1 MNCPQCHHNKTTR
14 LAHLLAFTLF
24 TVVVMRIG
32 FAQTDADW
40 KLYGAASI
48 GGTVWCFYDANG
60 LVREPGNQ
68 IRVWTK
74 CLPGVDDKKPTDEM
88 VNDAAYKIM
97 HGYVPPIVVVAGMM
111 LGQVSDVVSYEEIA
125 NLGDIEPKGRI
136 FYEIGCPERMI
147 RELSI
152 DIRTKD
158 KFGSSDTPSEWKHV
172 APETNADHLLKILCA
187 K

>member
-1 MNCPQCHHNKTTR
+1 MKT
-14 LAHLLAFTLF
+14 ALLAFTLF

-97 HGYVPPIVVVAGMM
+97 HGYVPAIVVVAGMRF
-111 LGQVSDVVSYEEIA
+111 GQVSDVVSYEEIA
-125 NLGDIEPKGRI
+125 TSAILSLKAEYFTRSVAL
-136 FYEIGCPERMI
+136 IG
-147 RELSI
+147 
-152 DIRTKD
+152 
-158 KFGSSDTPSEWKHV
+158 
-172 APETNADHLLKILCA
+172 
-187 K
+187 